1 MKMIK
6 SMTVGLA
13 MLCCS
18 PLLRARESVDV
29 TFRYTNA
36 SVASV
41 TVPGEFDDW
50 NTSAN
55 PMAN

>member
-1 MKMIK
+1 MIK

-36 SVASV
+36 SVSSV